1 MPSCGPLRSATPC
14 GLRGLRRAVSVHGYA
29 WDAIVESGACPGRDA
44 RSARARAFDPR
55 RGDISMAW
63 SREFNQFKSILGV
76 NTKVRGAAGAAGA
89 QGLNMCKVLICD
101 RIQLQ
106 DSYSE

>member
-1 MPSCGPLRSATPC
+1 MITMPVKSRPSSHETRMEETPNGEGIGKTKSKSTDLLSAC
-14 GLRGLRRAVSVHGYA
+14 
-29 WDAIVESGACPGRDA
+29 
-44 RSARARAFDPR
+44 DPR